1 MQTLSEVALYAIFIG
16 PAVALAIAVVSTI
29 SYVLLGFENKEH

>member
-1 MQTLSEVALYAIFIG
+1 MQKFIEIAFYAIFIG
-16 PAVALAIAVVSTI
+16 PAIALAIAVVSTI